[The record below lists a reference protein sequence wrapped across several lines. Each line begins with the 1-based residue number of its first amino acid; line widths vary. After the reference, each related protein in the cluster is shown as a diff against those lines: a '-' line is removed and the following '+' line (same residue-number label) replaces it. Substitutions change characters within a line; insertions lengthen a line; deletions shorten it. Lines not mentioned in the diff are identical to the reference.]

1 MRYRLGI
8 DLGTNSIGWAAVQ
21 LDEKGN
27 ACGVLDMGV
36 RVFPDGRENSRSDD
50 PLGPSLAVNRRIPRG
65 QRRRRDRY
73 LKRRN
78 ELLDA
83 LTACGLMPSDA
94 EARAEIAAL
103 DPYPLRKRALE
114 QRLSPYDLG
123 RALFHLNQRRGF
135 KSNRKANPKDD
146 EKESREDLTA
156 LQRKLREGEVRT
168 LGEYLADLHGRG
180 EPVRAR
186 PGLGLYPD
194 RAMYEAEF
202 DAIRQAQERH
212 HDLRPDQWDTLGDI
226 IFYQRPLRRVDPGWC
241 LLEKGEWRAPRAMP
255 SAQEFRILQEVNNLR
270 IRMRA
275 EPERPLDDA
284 ERARVL
290 QRLREGK
297 DIDLQKP
304 LKSLRLDGSFNLSRG
319 GRKKLQGDQTTARLA
334 KPELFGKRWPDLS
347 LEERDAIAQRLVNTE
362 DPEAVRQAAVSWGL
376 SEKQAE
382 KVAEVSLP
390 DGHAHLSLKAI
401 GKVLPHL
408 RDGMRY
414 DEAIVEAGY
423 SHHSDFRNAEA
434 HDRLPYYGAVLE
446 RDVVGADPNAPETD
460 EPRQYGR
467 FPNPTVHVGLNQ
479 LRRVVNRLIDVHG
492 KPAEIVVELARD
504 LKSNKEQREEY
515 IRRQRRNEEENKN
528 RRELLQGMGVEPTPP
543 AMLRLRIWE
552 EQGPP
557 QKRLCPYTGKPISC
571 RMALSEQT
579 EIDHILPRSKTL
591 DDSIANKV
599 LCIRDSNRLKLD
611 RSPYDAFHGNPD
623 GYDYDAILAHAENLP
638 DNKKWRFLPD
648 AMDRFADESGF
659 LERQLNETRYLSRTS
674 RTYLA
679 HLYDEKNAGKNF
691 VRVVPGR
698 MTALLRRGWELEGM
712 LREGSEGKQRD
723 DHRHHAVD
731 AFVVANTT
739 QGLVQQFQQA
749 AAQGT
754 EERLAKLAP
763 KPWDGFSRSEVKPF
777 IDRMA
782 VSHKPDHGTRGAGGK
797 TTGQLHKET
806 AYGLL
811 EEPKP
816 GGGAMKVVIRMDL
829 AHVKRRAD
837 LAAVR
842 DPSLRKALLDMWDAA
857 EADKPELDRAE
868 EELARREERR
878 PRKQSVGAL
887 FAQRA
892 WTDGVNVNGRVQHVR
907 RVRVVDKL
915 SVVPITDAQGRAY
928 KGYERRSN
936 AFADVWRMRDG
947 SWRTVVV
954 PTFEF
959 NQRGFDI
966 EQFRPKDKQGRPDPS
981 AKRLMRLH
989 IDDMGAFGEGPGRTI
1004 VRVRKISNLATGPLV
1019 FLDPHNEANVA
1030 ARASNKDDPMGE
1042 NKYSA
1047 NQLRQM
1053 GFRQVGVDE
1062 IGRLLDPGPRT
1073 A

>member
-1 MRYRLGI
+1 MQYRLGI

-21 LDEKGN
+21 LDESGN
-27 ACGVLDMGV
+27 ARGVLDMGV
-36 RVFPDGRENSRSDD
+36 RIFPDGRENSQSID
-50 PLGPSLAVNRRIPRG
+50 PLGQSLAVNRRIPRG

-73 LKRRN
+73 LKRRS

-83 LTACGLMPSDA
+83 LTACGLMPPDA

-103 DPYPLRKRALE
+103 DPYPLRKSALE

-135 KSNRKANPKDD
+135 KSNRKAKPKDD
-146 EKESREDLTA
+146 EKESREDLSNLRIA
-156 LQRKLREGEVRT
+156 LREKGMT
-168 LGEYLADLHGRG
+168 LGEYLAELHAEGK
-180 EPVRAR
+180 PVRAR
-186 PGLGLYPD
+186 PGLDLYPD

-202 DAIRQAQERH
+202 DAIRKAQERH
-212 HDLRPDQWDTLGDI
+212 HDLRPDQWDTLRDI
-226 IFYQRPLRRVDPGWC
+226 VFYQRPLRPVDPGWC
-241 LLEKGEWRAPRAMP
+241 LLEEGERRAPRAMP
-255 SAQEFRILQEVNNLR
+255 SAQEFRVLQEVNNLR
-270 IRMRA
+270 IRVGV
-275 EPERPLDDA
+275 EPERPLNDG

-304 LKSLRLDGSFNLSRG
+304 LKGLRLDGSFNLSRG

-334 KPELFGKRWPDLS
+334 KPELFGKRWLDLS
-347 LEERDAIAQRLVNTE
+347 LEERDAIAKRLLDTE
-362 DPEAVRQAAVSWGL
+362 DPEDVRQAAVSEWGL
-376 SEKQAE
+376 SNAQAE
-382 KVAEVSLP
+382 NVAEVGLP
-390 DGHAHLSLKAI
+390 DGHVHLSLKAI
-401 GKVLPHL
+401 GEVLPHL

-414 DEAIVEAGY
+414 DEAVAAGY
-423 SHHSDFRNAEA
+423 PHHSDFRNAEA

-446 RDVVGADPNAPETD
+446 RDVVGADPRAPGSD
-460 EPRQYGR
+460 EVKRYGR

-479 LRRVVNRLIDVHG
+479 LRRVVNRLIDVYG
-492 KPAEIVVELARD
+492 KPAEIVVELARA
-504 LKSNKEQREEY
+504 LKSTKEQREEY
-515 IRRQRRNEEENKN
+515 VRRQRWNEEENKN
-528 RRELLQGMGVEPTPP
+528 RRELLQGMGVEPRPP

-623 GYDYDAILAHAENLP
+623 GYDYDAILACAENLP

-648 AMDRFADESGF
+648 AMDRFADERGF
-659 LERQLNETRYLSRTS
+659 LERQLNETRYLSRTARS
-674 RTYLA
+674 YLA
-679 HLYDEKNAGKNF
+679 HLYNEKTQGRQF

-712 LREGSEGKQRD
+712 LREGGAGKQRD

-749 AAQGT
+749 AGQGT
-754 EERLAKLAP
+754 EEHLAKLAP
-763 KPWDGFSRSEVKPF
+763 KPWDGFSRREVKPF
-777 IDRMA
+777 IDRMT
-782 VSHKPDHGTRGAGGK
+782 VSHKPDHGTPGTGGK
-797 TTGQLHKET
+797 TTGKLHLAT
-806 AYGLL
+806 AYGLR
-811 EEPKP
+811 EDPKP

-842 DPSLRKALLDMWDAA
+842 DPGLRDALLSMWDAA

-928 KGYERRSN
+928 KGYVRGSN
-936 AFADVWRMRDG
+936 AFADIWRMRDG
-947 SWRTVVV
+947 SWQTIVV

-959 NQRGFDI
+959 NQKKFSI
-966 EQFRPKDKQGRPDPS
+966 EQFRPKSKDGRPDPA

-989 IDDMGAFGEGPGRTI
+989 IDDMGALGEGQDCRI
-1004 VRVRKISNLATGPLV
+1004 VRVRKIANSQRGARIV
-1019 FLDPHNEANVA
+1019 LDAHNEANVA
-1030 ARASNKDDPMGE
+1030 SRAKDPSDPVKEIEYRTG
-1042 NKYSA
+1042 
-1047 NQLRQM
+1047 QLQRQ
-1053 GFRQVGVDE
+1053 GFRLIAVDE
-1062 IGRLLDPGPRT
+1062 IGRVRDPGPRS